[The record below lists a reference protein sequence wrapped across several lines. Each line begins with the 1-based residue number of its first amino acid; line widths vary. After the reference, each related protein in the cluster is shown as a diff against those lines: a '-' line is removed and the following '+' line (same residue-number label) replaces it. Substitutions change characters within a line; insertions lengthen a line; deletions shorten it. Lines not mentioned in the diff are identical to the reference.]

1 MFSVDACAVVD
12 AEAFVVV
19 EEAAII
25 VLEVVCS
32 GETVVVVSYFVADI
46 EVEVVDS
53 DEVVAVLVVIG

>member
-53 DEVVAVLVVIG
+53 DEVVAVLEVIG